1 MKNLKDRVVS
11 ILLVFA
17 VIGTSYG
24 FRVVTTDMITEIY
37 AREISGV
44 SENDAESAEDDNE
57 GTAVESAVEDT
68 DIDADEQ
75 LVNVE
80 AIEDLDIYGTFNIR
94 EDIKDGK
101 KRYPEEN
108 NYVFTLPDCKVWEDG
123 KWKHKWEYQ
132 QSYAR
137 KEIFNYLNTQRMDPA
152 NHKDAMKD
160 NDGKWKSLTDCGM
173 ELLIE
178 DIRDEN
184 NKVIRQDR
192 YDFVYD
198 YNLEAAAMQRAAELA
213 VSYAHD
219 RPDKIPAEE
228 ALKEVWVSPVK
239 RLETEI
245 EGSNDEV
252 NPYWYGS
259 TNELITVYESDLD
272 KRPQY
277 WDCYGIVEDF
287 MEKDKP
293 AGGQKHRKAILTRS
307 YRRIGIGCIKTDENK
322 YFVAVELGTEKYE
335 SDYYDEYPELA
346 GTTIPLAP
354 ETTAVDTYMPVTI
367 RIAPGLNMHCCLLS
381 AQTGSPKTTLKVGET
396 FDFGNEYFC
405 ESSDNNTVA
414 LWKGTDPAMGT
425 KWYST
430 DESVAKVEGTT
441 ITAVGAGTC
450 NIRSTGSSY
459 AYGLIGVK
467 VESPVP
473 AVSPTPSTAPSVK
486 PSADPS
492 PSPAPS
498 AKPSVTPSAAP
509 SVQPSSTPTQ
519 APQKIEVAKRF
530 KKTCTVKY
538 KDIKKK
544 KKTLKLGVKVNKG
557 KAHGVVTY
565 KVTKYP
571 KGAKKCVTVNKK
583 GVVTIKKGAKKG
595 TYKIKIMANANAK
608 MKKATKTITIKIK

>member
-1 MKNLKDRVVS
+1 MKKNLKDRVVS

-17 VIGTSYG
+17 VIGTSYC
-24 FRVVTTDMITEIY
+24 FRVVATDMITEISVK
-37 AREISGV
+37 EISGV
-44 SENDAESAEDDNE
+44 SENDAESVEDDNE
-57 GTAVESAVEDT
+57 TIDTESVVEDT

-75 LVNVE
+75 LVKVDASEELDQYGAFNVR
-80 AIEDLDIYGTFNIR
+80 G
-94 EDIKDGK
+94 DIKDGK
-101 KRYPEEN
+101 KLYPEER
-108 NYVFTLPDCKVWEDG
+108 NYVFTLPDCDTWN
-123 KWKHKWEYQ
+123 YQ

-137 KEIFNYLNTQRMDPA
+137 KEIFEYLNAQRMDPA
-152 NHKDAMKD
+152 NHKNAMKD

-178 DIRDEN
+178 NIKDKND
-184 NKVIRQDR
+184 KVIRQDR
-192 YDFVYD
+192 YDFIYD

-213 VSYAHD
+213 VLYTHD

-259 TNELITVYESDLD
+259 TNELITVYESDTD
-272 KRPQY
+272 IRSQHEDY
-277 WDCYGIVEDF
+277 MGIVEDF

-293 AGGQKHRKAILTRS
+293 AGGQEHRKAILTRS

-346 GTTIPLAP
+346 GTTIPLAS

-367 RIAPGLNMHCCLLS
+367 RIAPGQTQCSLLD
-381 AQTGSPKTTLKVGET
+381 ARYGNTNVLLKEGET
-396 FDFGNEYFC
+396 FDFGDKYFC
-405 ESSDNNTVA
+405 KSSNTVA
-414 LWKGTDPAMGT
+414 LWKGSDTVALENT
-425 KWYST
+425 WVSS
-430 DESVAKVEGTT
+430 DESVAKVEDTV
-441 ITAVGAGTC
+441 ITAVGTGECTIELSGNAYFRASI
-450 NIRSTGSSY
+450 NI
-459 AYGLIGVK
+459 K
-467 VESPVP
+467 VASSPVKPSQTP
-473 AVSPTPSTAPSVK
+473 APAVK

-498 AKPSVTPSAAP
+498 VKPNTAPSAAP

-519 APQKIEVAKRF
+519 MPQKIEVAKQF
-530 KKTCTVKY
+530 KKTCIVKY
-538 KDIKKK
+538 KDIRKK

-557 KAHGVVTY
+557 KAHGIVTY

-583 GVVTIKKGAKKG
+583 GVVTIKKRAKKG
-595 TYKIKIMANANAK
+595 TYKIKVTANANAK
-608 MKKATKTITIKIK
+608 MKKATKTVTIKIK

>member
-11 ILLVFA
+11 ILLVVV
-17 VIGTSYG
+17 VIGSSYG
-24 FRVVTTDMITEIY
+24 FRVVDTDMITEIY
-37 AREISGV
+37 AKEISGV
-44 SENDAESAEDDNE
+44 SENDAESAENDNE
-57 GTAVESAVEDT
+57 DMDTEPMVEDT

-75 LVNVE
+75 LILITDGVDDVPVWGDRPLRGY
-80 AIEDLDIYGTFNIR
+80 IS
-94 EDIKDGK
+94 GK
-101 KRYPEEN
+101 KKLYPEEN
-108 NYVFTLPDCKVWEDG
+108 NYVFTLPDCST
-123 KWKHKWEYQ
+123 WEYQ

-137 KEIFNYLNTQRMDPA
+137 KEIFECLDKTRMNDS
-152 NHKDAMKD
+152 NWWMND
-160 NDGKWKSLTDCGM
+160 NNGKRVNGLPNDQTTLTHH
-173 ELLIE
+173 
-178 DIRDEN
+178 
-184 NKVIRQDR
+184 
-192 YDFVYD
+192 YVYD

-213 VSYAHD
+213 VLYSSDEHL
-219 RPDKIPAEE
+219 RPDCMKPAETYLE
-228 ALKEVWVSPVK
+228 TWCEPVK
-239 RLETEI
+239 KMDSEEDIST
-245 EGSNDEV
+245 DKV
-252 NPYWYGS
+252 NPYWYS
-259 TNELITVYESDLD
+259 EKTCELIDVYESDTD
-272 KRPQY
+272 KRPQHLDY
-277 WDCYGIVEDF
+277 MGIVEDF
-287 MEKDKP
+287 MEEKKP
-293 AGGQKHRKAILTRS
+293 AGRQGHRKAILTDS
-307 YRRIGIGCIKTDENK
+307 LYRIGIGCIKTDENK
-322 YFVAVELGTEKYE
+322 YFVAVELGAEKYE
-335 SDYYDEYPELA
+335 TDYYDEYPELA

-367 RIAPGLNMHCCLLS
+367 RIAPGLNIHCCLLS
-381 AQTGSPKTTLKVGET
+381 AQMGSPKTTLKVGET

-450 NIRSTGSSY
+450 NIKSTGSSY

-467 VESPVP
+467 VESPAP
-473 AVSPTPSTAPSVK
+473 AVSPTPSTAPTVK
-486 PSADPS
+486 PSAEPS

-498 AKPSVTPSAAP
+498 AKPSAAPSAAP
-509 SVQPSSTPTQ
+509 SVQPSSTPAQT
-519 APQKIEVAKRF
+519 PQKIEVAKQF

-544 KKTLKLGVKVNKG
+544 KKTLKLDVKVNKG

-595 TYKIKIMANANAK
+595 TYKIKVTANSNAK
-608 MKKATKTITIKIK
+608 MKKATKTVTIKIK

>member
-17 VIGTSYG
+17 VIGSSYG
-24 FRVVTTDMITEIY
+24 FHVVGTDMITEVY
-37 AREISGV
+37 AKEISGV
-44 SENDAESAEDDNE
+44 SENDAESVEVNNE
-57 GTAVESAVEDT
+57 GTDAESMVEDT

-101 KRYPEEN
+101 KRYPEES
-108 NYVFTLPDCKVWEDG
+108 NYVFTLPDCSVLEDG
-123 KWKHKWEYQ
+123 KWKYKWEYQ

-160 NDGKWKSLTDCGM
+160 NDGNWKSLTDCGM

-178 DIRDEN
+178 DIRDKN
-184 NKVIRQDR
+184 DKVIRQDR

-213 VSYAHD
+213 VSYSHD

-272 KRPQY
+272 KRPQH

-287 MEKDKP
+287 MEKDEP
-293 AGGQKHRKAILTRS
+293 AGGQEHRKAILTRS

-322 YFVAVELGTEKYE
+322 YFVAVELGEEGYE
-335 SDYYDEYPELA
+335 YDYSKAYKEYE
-346 GTTIPLAP
+346 IPLAS
-354 ETTAVDTYMPVTI
+354 ETTAVNTYMPVTI
-367 RIAPGLNMHCCLLS
+367 RIAPGQTQCSLLD
-381 AQTGSPKTTLKVGET
+381 ARYGNANVLLKAGET
-396 FDFGNEYFC
+396 FDFGDKYFC
-405 ESSDNNTVA
+405 KSSNTVA
-414 LWKGTDPAMGT
+414 LWKGSDTIALGNT
-425 KWYST
+425 WVSS

-441 ITAVGAGTC
+441 ITAVGAGECTIELSGNAYFRASI
-450 NIRSTGSSY
+450 NIKVASS
-459 AYGLIGVK
+459 
-467 VESPVP
+467 P
-473 AVSPTPSTAPSVK
+473 AKPSQTPTPSTAPSVK

-498 AKPSVTPSAAP
+498 AKPSSAAPSAAP
-509 SVQPSSTPTQ
+509 SVQPSSTPAQ
-519 APQKIEVAKRF
+519 APQKIEVAKQF

-538 KDIKKK
+538 ADIKKK

-595 TYKIKIMANANAK
+595 TYKIKVTANSNAK
-608 MKKATKTITIKIK
+608 MKKATKTVTIKIK

>member
-1 MKNLKDRVVS
+1 MKKNLKDRVVS

-17 VIGTSYG
+17 VIGTSYS
-24 FRVVTTDMITEIY
+24 FRVVATDMITEISVK
-37 AREISGV
+37 EISGV

-57 GTAVESAVEDT
+57 TIDTESVVEDT

-80 AIEDLDIYGTFNIR
+80 ANEDLDIYGTFNIR

-108 NYVFTLPDCKVWEDG
+108 NYVFTLPDCDTWN
-123 KWKHKWEYQ
+123 YQ

-137 KEIFNYLNTQRMDPA
+137 KEIFEYLNAQRMDPA

-178 DIRDEN
+178 NIKDKND
-184 NKVIRQDR
+184 KVIRQDR
-192 YDFVYD
+192 YDFIYD

-213 VSYAHD
+213 VLYTHD

-259 TNELITVYESDLD
+259 TNELITVYESDTD
-272 KRPQY
+272 IRSQY
-277 WDCYGIVEDF
+277 EDYMGIVEDF

-293 AGGQKHRKAILTRS
+293 AGGQEHRKAILTRS

-322 YFVAVELGTEKYE
+322 YFVAVELGE
-335 SDYYDEYPELA
+335 DEYEDDFLYKHPDVA
-346 GTTIPLAP
+346 ATIPLAS

-367 RIAPGLNMHCCLLS
+367 RIAPGLNMHCGMLES
-381 AQTGSPKTTLKVGET
+381 QYKKSPKTVLNLGET
-396 FDFGNEYFC
+396 FDFGDKYFS
-405 ESSDNNTVA
+405 ENSGTVA
-414 LWKGTDPAMGT
+414 MWKGSDPAMGT
-425 KWYST
+425 EWYST
-430 DESVAKVEGTT
+430 NENVAKVNGTV
-441 ITAVGAGTC
+441 ITAVGSGEC
-450 NIRSTGSSY
+450 DIKSRGSTY
-459 AYGLIGVK
+459 AYGHIPVK
-467 VESPVP
+467 VESPTP
-473 AVSPTPSTAPSVK
+473 AVSPAPSTAPTVK

-498 AKPSVTPSAAP
+498 AKPSATPSAAP

-519 APQKIEVAKRF
+519 ASQKIEVAKRF
-530 KKTCTVKY
+530 KKTCIVKY
-538 KDIKKK
+538 KDIRKK

-557 KAHGVVTY
+557 KAHGIVTY

-583 GVVTIKKGAKKG
+583 GVVTIKKRAKKG
-595 TYKIKIMANANAK
+595 TYKIKVTANANAK
-608 MKKATKTITIKIK
+608 MKKATKTVTIKIK

>member
-17 VIGTSYG
+17 VIGSSYG
-24 FRVVTTDMITEIY
+24 FHVVGTDMITEVY
-37 AREISGV
+37 AKEISGV
-44 SENDAESAEDDNE
+44 SENDAESAEDENE
-57 GTAVESAVEDT
+57 TMDTESVVEDT

-75 LVNVE
+75 LIKVDASEELDQYGAFNVR
-80 AIEDLDIYGTFNIR
+80 G
-94 EDIKDGK
+94 DIKDGK
-101 KRYPEEN
+101 KLYPEER
-108 NYVFTLPDCKVWEDG
+108 NYVFTLPDCDTWN
-123 KWKHKWEYQ
+123 YQ

-137 KEIFNYLNTQRMDPA
+137 KEIFEYLNAQRMDPA
-152 NHKDAMKD
+152 NHKNAMKD

-178 DIRDEN
+178 NIKDKND
-184 NKVIRQDR
+184 KVIRQDR
-192 YDFVYD
+192 YDFIYD

-213 VSYAHD
+213 VLYTHD

-259 TNELITVYESDLD
+259 TNELITVYESDTD
-272 KRPQY
+272 IRSQHEDY
-277 WDCYGIVEDF
+277 MGIVEDF

-293 AGGQKHRKAILTRS
+293 AGGQEHRKAILTRS

-346 GTTIPLAP
+346 GTTIPLAS

-381 AQTGSPKTTLKVGET
+381 AQMGSPKTTLKVGET
-396 FDFGNEYFC
+396 FDFENEYFC

-414 LWKGTDPAMGT
+414 LWKGSDPAMGT

-441 ITAVGAGTC
+441 ITAVGSGTC
-450 NIRSTGSSY
+450 SIKSTGSSY

-467 VESPVP
+467 VESTTP
-473 AVSPTPSTAPSVK
+473 AVSPTPSTTPTVK
-486 PSADPS
+486 PGAEPS

-498 AKPSVTPSAAP
+498 AKPSAAPSAAP

-530 KKTCTVKY
+530 KKTCIVKY
-538 KDIKKK
+538 KDIRKK

-557 KAHGVVTY
+557 KAHGIVTY

-583 GVVTIKKGAKKG
+583 GVVTIKKRAKKG
-595 TYKIKIMANANAK
+595 TYKIKVTANANAK
-608 MKKATKTITIKIK
+608 MKKATKTVTIKIK

>member
-1 MKNLKDRVVS
+1 MKKNLKDRVVS

-24 FRVVTTDMITEIY
+24 FRVVATDMITEISVK
-37 AREISGV
+37 EISGV
-44 SENDAESAEDDNE
+44 SENDAESAENDNE
-57 GTAVESAVEDT
+57 DMDTESVVEDT

-75 LVNVE
+75 LIKVDASEELDQYGAFNVR
-80 AIEDLDIYGTFNIR
+80 G
-94 EDIKDGK
+94 DIKDSK
-101 KRYPEEN
+101 KLYPEER
-108 NYVFTLPDCKVWEDG
+108 NYVFTLPDCDT
-123 KWKHKWEYQ
+123 WKYQ

-137 KEIFNYLNTQRMDPA
+137 KKIFEYLNAQRMDPA

-160 NDGKWKSLTDCGM
+160 NDGNWKSLTESGM

-184 NKVIRQDR
+184 DKVIRQDR
-192 YDFVYD
+192 YDFIYD

-213 VSYAHD
+213 VLYTHD

-259 TNELITVYESDLD
+259 ANELITVYESDTD
-272 KRPQY
+272 KRPQHEDY
-277 WDCYGIVEDF
+277 MGIVEDF
-287 MEKDKP
+287 MEENKP
-293 AGGQKHRKAILTRS
+293 SGGQKHREAILTRS

-322 YFVAVELGTEKYE
+322 YFVAVELGAEKYE
-335 SDYYDEYPELA
+335 PDYYDEYPELA

-367 RIAPGLNMHCCLLS
+367 RIAPGQNMQCELLDTKKNKKLDICLKE
-381 AQTGSPKTTLKVGET
+381 GDRY
-396 FDFGNEYFC
+396 DFGDKYFC
-405 ESSDNNTVA
+405 KSSNNVA
-414 LWKGTDPAMGT
+414 LWKGSDSVALGNT
-425 KWYST
+425 WVSS

-441 ITAVGAGTC
+441 ITAVGSGTC
-450 NIRSTGSSY
+450 NIKSTGSSY

-467 VESPVP
+467 VESPTP
-473 AVSPTPSTAPSVK
+473 AVSPAPSTAPTVKPSAEPSPSPAPSVK
-486 PSADPS
+486 PSA
-492 PSPAPS
+492 A
-498 AKPSVTPSAAP
+498 PSAAP

-519 APQKIEVAKRF
+519 APQKIEVAKQF

-557 KAHGVVTY
+557 KAHGVITY

-595 TYKIKIMANANAK
+595 AYKIKVTANSNAK
-608 MKKATKTITIKIK
+608 MKKATKTVTIKIK

>member
-1 MKNLKDRVVS
+1 MKKNLKDRVVS

-17 VIGTSYG
+17 VIGTSYC
-24 FRVVTTDMITEIY
+24 FRVVATDMITEISVK
-37 AREISGV
+37 EISGV
-44 SENDAESAEDDNE
+44 SENDAESVEDDNE
-57 GTAVESAVEDT
+57 TIDTESVVEDT

-75 LVNVE
+75 LVKVDASEELDQYGAFNVR
-80 AIEDLDIYGTFNIR
+80 G
-94 EDIKDGK
+94 DIKDGK
-101 KRYPEEN
+101 KLYPEER
-108 NYVFTLPDCKVWEDG
+108 NYVFTLPDCDTWN
-123 KWKHKWEYQ
+123 YQ

-137 KEIFNYLNTQRMDPA
+137 KEIFEYLNAQRMDPA
-152 NHKDAMKD
+152 NHKNAMKD

-178 DIRDEN
+178 NIKDKND
-184 NKVIRQDR
+184 KVIRQDR
-192 YDFVYD
+192 YDFIYD

-213 VSYAHD
+213 VLYTHD

-259 TNELITVYESDLD
+259 TNELITVYESDTD
-272 KRPQY
+272 IRSQHEDY
-277 WDCYGIVEDF
+277 MGIVEDF

-293 AGGQKHRKAILTRS
+293 AGGQEHRKAILTRS

-346 GTTIPLAP
+346 GTTIPLAS

-367 RIAPGLNMHCCLLS
+367 RIAPGQTQCSLLD
-381 AQTGSPKTTLKVGET
+381 ARYGNTNVLLKEGET
-396 FDFGNEYFC
+396 FDFGDKYFC
-405 ESSDNNTVA
+405 KSSNTVA
-414 LWKGTDPAMGT
+414 LWKGSDTVALENT
-425 KWYST
+425 WVSS
-430 DESVAKVEGTT
+430 DESVAKVEGTV
-441 ITAVGAGTC
+441 ITAVGTGECTIELSGNAYFRASI
-450 NIRSTGSSY
+450 NIKVASS
-459 AYGLIGVK
+459 
-467 VESPVP
+467 P
-473 AVSPTPSTAPSVK
+473 AKPSQTPAPAVK

-498 AKPSVTPSAAP
+498 VKPNTAPSAAP

-519 APQKIEVAKRF
+519 MPQKIEVAKRF
-530 KKTCTVKY
+530 KKTCIVKY
-538 KDIKKK
+538 KDIRKK

-557 KAHGVVTY
+557 KAHGIVTY

-583 GVVTIKKGAKKG
+583 GVVTIKKRAKKG
-595 TYKIKIMANANAK
+595 TYKIKVTANANAI
-608 MKKATKTITIKIK
+608 MKKATKTVTIKIK

>member
-1 MKNLKDRVVS
+1 MKKNLKDRVVS

-17 VIGTSYG
+17 VIGTSYC
-24 FRVVTTDMITEIY
+24 FRVVATDMITEISVK
-37 AREISGV
+37 EISGV
-44 SENDAESAEDDNE
+44 SENDAESTEDDNE
-57 GTAVESAVEDT
+57 TMDTGSMVEDT

-108 NYVFTLPDCKVWEDG
+108 NYVFTLPDCDT
-123 KWKHKWEYQ
+123 WKYQ

-137 KEIFNYLNTQRMDPA
+137 KEIFEYLNAQRMDPA

-178 DIRDEN
+178 NIKDKND
-184 NKVIRQDR
+184 KVIRQDR
-192 YDFVYD
+192 YDFIYD

-213 VSYAHD
+213 VLYTHD

-259 TNELITVYESDLD
+259 TNELITVYESDTD
-272 KRPQY
+272 IRSQHEDY
-277 WDCYGIVEDF
+277 MGIVEDF

-293 AGGQKHRKAILTRS
+293 AGGQEHRKAILTRS

-322 YFVAVELGTEKYE
+322 YFVAVELGEEGYE
-335 SDYYDEYPELA
+335 YDYSKAYKEYE
-346 GTTIPLAP
+346 IPLAP
-354 ETTAVDTYMPVTI
+354 EITAVDTYMPVTI
-367 RIAPGLNMHCCLLS
+367 RIAPGLNMQCGLLE
-381 AQTGSPKTTLKVGET
+381 AKKLNKQNGSPVINLKVGET
-396 FDFGNEYFC
+396 YTFGDKYFC
-405 ESSDNNTVA
+405 NDSNNVP
-414 LWKGTDPAMGT
+414 LWKGSDPAMGT
-425 KWYST
+425 EWYST
-430 DESVAKVEGTT
+430 NEAVATVEGTT
-441 ITAVGAGTC
+441 IVAKGNGKCQIISRDGV
-450 NIRSTGSSY
+450 Y
-459 AYGLIGVK
+459 ATGLISVK
-467 VESPVP
+467 VELPTP
-473 AVSPTPSTAPSVK
+473 AVSPAPSTAPTVK

-498 AKPSVTPSAAP
+498 AKPSATPSAAP

-530 KKTCTVKY
+530 KKTCIVKY
-538 KDIKKK
+538 KDIRKK

-557 KAHGVVTY
+557 KAHGIVTY

-583 GVVTIKKGAKKG
+583 GVVTIKKRAKKG
-595 TYKIKIMANANAK
+595 TYKIKVTANANAI
-608 MKKATKTITIKIK
+608 MKKATKTVTIKIK

>member
-1 MKNLKDRVVS
+1 MKNLKDRIVS

-24 FRVVTTDMITEIY
+24 FRVVDTDMIIEIY
-37 AREISGV
+37 AKEISGV

-57 GTAVESAVEDT
+57 TIDTESVVEDT

-108 NYVFTLPDCKVWEDG
+108 NYVFTLPDCDT
-123 KWKHKWEYQ
+123 WKYQ

-137 KEIFNYLNTQRMDPA
+137 KEIFEYLNAQRMDPA

-178 DIRDEN
+178 NIKDKND
-184 NKVIRQDR
+184 KVIRQDR
-192 YDFVYD
+192 YDFIYD

-213 VSYAHD
+213 VLYTHD

-228 ALKEVWVSPVK
+228 ALKEAWVSPVK

-272 KRPQY
+272 KRPQH

-287 MEKDKP
+287 MEKDEP
-293 AGGQKHRKAILTRS
+293 AGGQEHRKAILTRS
-307 YRRIGIGCIKTDENK
+307 YRRIGIGCIKTDEDK
-322 YFVAVELGTEKYE
+322 YFVAVELGEEGYE
-335 SDYYDEYPELA
+335 YDYSKAYKEYE
-346 GTTIPLAP
+346 IPLAP

-367 RIAPGLNMHCCLLS
+367 RIAPGQTQCSLLD
-381 AQTGSPKTTLKVGET
+381 ARYGNTNVLLKEGET
-396 FDFGNEYFC
+396 FDFGDKYFC
-405 ESSDNNTVA
+405 KSSNTVA
-414 LWKGTDPAMGT
+414 LWKGSDTVALGNT
-425 KWYST
+425 WVSS

-441 ITAVGAGTC
+441 ITAVGTGECTIELSGNAYFRASI
-450 NIRSTGSSY
+450 NIKVASS
-459 AYGLIGVK
+459 
-467 VESPVP
+467 P
-473 AVSPTPSTAPSVK
+473 AKPSQTPTPSTTPTVK
-486 PSADPS
+486 PSAEPS
-492 PSPAPS
+492 PSPAPTVKPSAAPS
-498 AKPSVTPSAAP
+498 AKPSAAP
-509 SVQPSSTPTQ
+509 SVQPFSTPTQ

-530 KKTCTVKY
+530 KKTCIVKY
-538 KDIKKK
+538 KDIRKK

-557 KAHGVVTY
+557 KAHGIVTY

-583 GVVTIKKGAKKG
+583 GVVTIKKRAKKG
-595 TYKIKIMANANAK
+595 IYKIKVTANANAK
-608 MKKATKTITIKIK
+608 MKKATKTVTIKIK

>member
-1 MKNLKDRVVS
+1 MKKNLKDRVVS

-24 FRVVTTDMITEIY
+24 FRVVATDMITEISVK
-37 AREISGV
+37 EISGV

-57 GTAVESAVEDT
+57 TIDTESVVEDT

-80 AIEDLDIYGTFNIR
+80 ANEDLDIYGTFNIR

-108 NYVFTLPDCKVWEDG
+108 NYVFTLPDCDTWN
-123 KWKHKWEYQ
+123 YQ

-137 KEIFNYLNTQRMDPA
+137 KEIFEYLNAQRMDPA

-178 DIRDEN
+178 NIKDKND
-184 NKVIRQDR
+184 KVIRQDR
-192 YDFVYD
+192 YDFIYD

-213 VSYAHD
+213 VLYTHD

-259 TNELITVYESDLD
+259 TNELITVYESDTD
-272 KRPQY
+272 IRSQHEDY
-277 WDCYGIVEDF
+277 MGIVEDF

-293 AGGQKHRKAILTRS
+293 AGGQEHRKAILTRS

-322 YFVAVELGTEKYE
+322 YFVAVELGEEGYE
-335 SDYYDEYPELA
+335 YDYSKAYKEYE
-346 GTTIPLAP
+346 IPLAS

-367 RIAPGLNMHCCLLS
+367 RIAPGQTQCSLLD
-381 AQTGSPKTTLKVGET
+381 ARYGNTNVLLKEGET
-396 FDFGNEYFC
+396 FDFGDKYFC
-405 ESSDNNTVA
+405 KSSNTVA
-414 LWKGTDPAMGT
+414 LWKGSDTVALENT
-425 KWYST
+425 WVSS
-430 DESVAKVEGTT
+430 DESVAKVEGTV
-441 ITAVGAGTC
+441 ITAVGTGECTIELSGNAYFRASI
-450 NIRSTGSSY
+450 NIKVASS
-459 AYGLIGVK
+459 
-467 VESPVP
+467 P
-473 AVSPTPSTAPSVK
+473 AKPSQTPAPAVK

-498 AKPSVTPSAAP
+498 VKPNTAPSAAP
-509 SVQPSSTPTQ
+509 SVQPSSTSTQ
-519 APQKIEVAKRF
+519 MPQKIEVAKRF
-530 KKTCTVKY
+530 KKTCIVKY
-538 KDIKKK
+538 KDIRKK

-557 KAHGVVTY
+557 KAHGIVTY

-583 GVVTIKKGAKKG
+583 GVVTIKKRAKKG
-595 TYKIKIMANANAK
+595 TYKIKVTANANAI
-608 MKKATKTITIKIK
+608 MKKATKTVTIKIK